1 MARLTTMPAP
11 AEMPCS
17 ARNTQR
23 CSIRVAKTQPA
34 DANAKSASETS
45 STRRRPSASAIA
57 PCQSDMRAN
66 GSMYAV
72 SVCCTSSGVA
82 LRLAPMSWNDGR

>member
-11 AEMPCS
+11 AVMPCS
-17 ARNTQR
+17 ARSTQR
-23 CSIRVAKTQPA
+23 CSMRVANTQPA
-34 DANAKSASETS
+34 EASPNNASETS

-66 GSMYAV
+66 GSM
-72 SVCCTSSGVA
+72 
-82 LRLAPMSWNDGR
+82 